1 MLLQTQ
7 YDIQLK
13 IITLM
18 QGRTKLLISYLLAT
32 FIKLSTDCIL
42 MIIVIFNLICLKLK
56 DRRDLYQVNFKVRV
70 LSFTI
75 LLTGVINDLITY
87 VYNDFLR
94 F

>member
-32 FIKLSTDCIL
+32 FIKLSTDCTL